1 MADKTTNGGDD
12 AKETV
17 DAASLGKGSNS
28 VSRATLVMIIG
39 TIIFIIIAVV
49 IISRFFSAP
58 TGNTG
63 SGSANTALTTNR

>member
-12 AKETV
+12 AETV
-17 DAASLGKGSNS
+17 DAASLGKGSNA

-58 TGNTG
+58 TGNMG
-63 SGSANTALTTNR
+63 SGSTNTALTING

>member
-12 AKETV
+12 AETV
-17 DAASLGKGSNS
+17 DAASLGRGSNS
-28 VSRATLVMIIG
+28 VSRATLVMIVG

-63 SGSANTALTTNR
+63 SGSTNTALTANR

>member
-12 AKETV
+12 AETV
-17 DAASLGKGSNS
+17 DAASLGKGSNP

-58 TGNTG
+58 TGRTG
-63 SGSANTALTTNR
+63 LGSADTALMTNR